1 MGGERR
7 ASALPRRVLA
17 LVVSS
22 GRARGARISG
32 SRARRGVMCA
42 VRGAARSRPTASE
55 VTVRGWQRC
64 FQSAGAS
71 AAQQSACL
79 YATAMGTSGALGV
92 AVIRSP
98 ARGRLAA
105 CRCVCCCQRLC
116 AASRSCARPSARC
129 PRAERLDH
137 FAPPI
142 PSRPEGE
149 PAGRRW
155 VDRAVC
161 RPGATVRAAL
171 ADRALGATDRRRAGR
186 RESALGFGQPRLNRW
201 GRRPSVNRR
210 R

>member
-32 SRARRGVMCA
+32 RRARRGVMCA
-42 VRGAARSRPTASE
+42 VRGAARSRPAGSE
-55 VTVRGWQRC
+55 VTVT
-64 FQSAGAS
+64 AGSGGFRAGEPAPRS
-71 AAQQSACL
+71 SPRAFMP
-79 YATAMGTSGALGV
+79 TARGTSGASALP
-92 AVIRSP
+92 VIRSP
-98 ARGRLAA
+98 ARGRPAA
-105 CRCVCCCQRLC
+105 CRCVCCCHRPC
-116 AASRSCARPSARC
+116 AASRSCARSSARC

-142 PSRPEGE
+142 SSRPEGE

-155 VDRAVC
+155 VDRAAC

-171 ADRALGATDRRRAGR
+171 ADRALGAADRRRAGG
-186 RESALGFGQPRLNRW
+186 REISASFGQPRMNRW